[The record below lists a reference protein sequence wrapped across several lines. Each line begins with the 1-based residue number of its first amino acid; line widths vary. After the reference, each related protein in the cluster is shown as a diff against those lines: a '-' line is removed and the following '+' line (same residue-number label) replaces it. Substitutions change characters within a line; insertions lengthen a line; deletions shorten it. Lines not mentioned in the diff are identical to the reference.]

1 MGRLRGEDSDVTDV
15 SRSAP
20 ESLSRGQISSAV
32 DDLGWRF
39 VLGAVRTSV
48 AVRSMGQAVDV
59 AARVVRTCHEAGTN
73 LAVDIRQ
80 DRVLLRLQPPV
91 NGSLTPTEIDVA
103 RRITDAVEEIGL
115 TTDADAGDRLS
126 RSVQALEIAI
136 DAIDIPTVR
145 PFWKAVLA
153 YSDEAEPAGAADPIV
168 DPAGEGP
175 AIWFQQMTVSRPQRN
190 RLHLDISVPH
200 DQAPH
205 RICAALAAGGRLV
218 SDAHAPSFWVLADAE
233 GNEACVSTWQGRD
246 D

>member
-1 MGRLRGEDSDVTDV
+1 MTEV

-20 ESLSRGQISSAV
+20 EGLSRGQVSAEV

-48 AVRSMGQAVDV
+48 AVRSMGQAVEV
-59 AARVVRTCHEAGTN
+59 AARVVRTCPEAGTN
-73 LAVDIRQ
+73 LAIDVRQ
-80 DRVLLRLQPPV
+80 DRVLLRLTPPV

-103 RRITDAVEEIGL
+103 RRITDAVVEIGL
-115 TTDADAGDRLS
+115 RTDADAGSRLS

-136 DAIDIPTVR
+136 DAIDIAAVR

-175 AIWFQQMTVSRPQRN
+175 AIWFQQMTVARPQRN
-190 RLHLDISVPH
+190 RLHIDISVPH

-205 RICAALAAGGRLV
+205 RVSAALAAGGRLV
-218 SDAHAPSFWVLADAE
+218 SDAHSPSFWVLADAE